1 MGYIALTL
9 YVTFDIRVNR
19 ALLGVSLLSRVALR
33 VSQLRESVV
42 LYTFFVVSNT
52 TATKRTSRRAAD
64 GPDGSAQ
71 VRCDH
76 RSSRQPL
83 KPRAASCHVPAR
95 CPGSAEPMA
104 TSQLLVAGCGCQG
117 LNTTDSRQAG
127 LLGLELAGDE
137 VRVSAQPA
145 IALTR
150 SHRLCTAFSRCRR
163 PIGSR
168 APATSMRGLQCRR
181 AVVYTTP
188 GCLAHHAGRRK
199 RSCCV
204 VYGRRRWAAAGRHD
218 RLGRGRAAPSSR
230 KRQAGAA
237 AGVPF
242 PILQRDSVHE
252 GCIARA
258 T

>member
-1 MGYIALTL
+1 M
-9 YVTFDIRVNR
+9 
-19 ALLGVSLLSRVALR
+19 
-33 VSQLRESVV
+33 

-71 VRCDH
+71 VRCDL
-76 RSSRQPL
+76 RPPQQPPTSQGSSPEQ
-83 KPRAASCHVPAR
+83 ASCHVPAR

-145 IALTR
+145 ESPPLILVILTR
-150 SHRLCTAFSRCRR
+150 HSLTDSLQSAPPSFSFTLLALQATNWIDTTHQ
-163 PIGSR
+163 P
-168 APATSMRGLQCRR
+168 APACRLQCRR
-181 AVVYTTP
+181 AVVYTTT

-204 VYGRRRWAAAGRHD
+204 VYGRSQET
-218 RLGRGRAAPSSR
+218 LGS
-230 KRQAGAA
+230 
-237 AGVPF
+237 
-242 PILQRDSVHE
+242 
-252 GCIARA
+252 CW
-258 T
+258 